1 MTQDLLLLNDSFMRW
16 AALVMLFLIKPA
28 IAFEILPATNEPM
41 LLSTP
46 RRLLTV
52 SIAVFA
58 GTGAWMSGWRV
69 PPLDTLWLLAL
80 REAALGFTIGFAA
93 AQVFWIAQGV
103 GAMVDN
109 VAGYN
114 NVQIT
119 NPSSSEQT
127 TPISDVMLQLSVA
140 LFWALG
146 GMLLVAGALFESWR
160 WFPMQGREVLWPR
173 WREESGIDEFS
184 GIMRAIASVAAPLL
198 FLVAAIDVGGGLV
211 SRAAKSVDTSALGT
225 PLKAAAAVLSLA
237 IFSAVFAQDI
247 RSYLAMNDLLAMV
260 RQLTGVQ

>member
-1 MTQDLLLLNDSFMRW
+1 MTQELLLLNESFMRW
-16 AALVMLFLIKPA
+16 AAVVMLFIVKPA

-46 RRLLTV
+46 RRLLVV

-58 GTGAWMSGWRV
+58 GTGAWMSGWRI
-69 PPLDTLWLLAL
+69 PPLDVLWLLVL

-146 GMLLVAGALFESWR
+146 GMLLVTGALFESWR
-160 WFPMQGREVLWPR
+160 WFPMQAREMLWPQ
-173 WREESGIDEFS
+173 WREDAAVGQFAI
-184 GIMRAIASVAAPLL
+184 IMRAIASVSAPLL

-237 IFSAVFAQDI
+237 VFSAVFAQDI
-247 RSYLAMNDLLAMV
+247 RSYLAMSDLLAV
-260 RQLTGVQ
+260 IRQLTGAQ